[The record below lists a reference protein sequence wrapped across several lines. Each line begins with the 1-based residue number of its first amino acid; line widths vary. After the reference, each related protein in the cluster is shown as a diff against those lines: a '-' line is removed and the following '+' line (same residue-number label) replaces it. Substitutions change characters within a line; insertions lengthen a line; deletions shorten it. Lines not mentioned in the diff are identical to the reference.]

1 MYSALVVDAHP
12 CIRLSVSALLVE
24 QGFGEIVEADN
35 GTDAVRLAGQLEPDL
50 ILLEF
55 ASPAMGGLE
64 VISRLTRASGVSK
77 VLVLTSEPAL
87 RYAMRCMKAGAAG
100 FISKTHDPEELVKAL
115 QVVMGGYTFFPDS
128 SHGAGRRHD
137 AWAEDPTLVKS
148 LSARELSILQQL
160 SNGMTNKQIA
170 EALRISN
177 KSVSTYKTRL
187 IAKLRVKS
195 VVSLAEFARR
205 NHLI

>member
-12 CIRLSVSALLVE
+12 CIRLSVRALLVE

-35 GTDAVRLAGQLEPDL
+35 GTDAIRLAVQFEPDL

-55 ASPAMGGLE
+55 ASPAIGGLE
-64 VISRLTRASGVSK
+64 VISRLTRTSATSK

-115 QVVMGGYTFFPDS
+115 RVVMGGYTFFPDS

-137 AWAEDPTLVKS
+137 AWAEDPALVKS

-160 SNGMTNKQIA
+160 SSGMTNKQIA

-205 NHLI
+205 NHLV